1 MGKIFKIS
9 QLSALAFLAAGLI
22 SSYADPNQSDGNG
35 LPPGYAIAQNYNG
48 SPQPNPP
55 DQNYN
60 SPGDQPVT
68 PNPGQPP
75 VTAEPP
81 TTSAQPPTS
90 AAQPPVEPI
99 GTEGGGDWP
108 RVYVIGNTTNTVYQP
123 QIESW
128 DGYNLVARNAVAVQT
143 ADQPQ
148 PVYGVMN
155 VKANTIVDKTERLV
169 DIQNVRVVSAEFPSA
184 PDRQQEYLAD
194 LRLSFPQE
202 FQNIPLDHL
211 TAGLAAA
218 QEQQKAATQP
228 LDNTPPQ
235 IIFANRP
242 SVLVYVDGAPAF
254 RPVSGTDLSR
264 VINTRVLL
272 LKDNKTSNLYL
283 HVLNGYLSA
292 PDLNGPWRL
301 ATPPPGASVAEN
313 DARQSH
319 QVDLLEGQSNSTAQT
334 APQLTH
340 DSAPTVY
347 VSTHPAELITFD
359 GQPDY
364 VPITGTPLLY
374 VGNTTANVFK
384 SLADQ
389 DNYVLIAGRW
399 YRSPSLNGPWQFLPA
414 DQLPA
419 DFAQIP
425 DSSPKE
431 NVKASVAGTSQAQ
444 EAVIENSI
452 PQSTQVAVNS
462 QIQPPQLDGQPQ
474 IAPITG
480 TPLSY
485 VVNSDTPIIEVNPQ
499 SWYSCQNG
507 VWYTSGS
514 VNGPWAVA
522 NYVPPV
528 IYSIPPSS
536 PLYYVTFVHVYS
548 STPQY
553 VDEGYTPGYM
563 GAMVTPDNTVVYG
576 TGYDYQPWIGT
587 AWFGPPVTW
596 GFGCDLAWTPWFGW
610 DFNFGLGWFWGFHD
624 RDDWC
629 HPPSPWWG
637 PFRHW
642 GRESWG
648 RMAAWGPGG
657 WARTGFNVYDRR
669 FGRGGYNSFGV
680 NRWRGVY
687 GSAYNSRTGQLAAGQ
702 RASIGNV
709 FNQRSRFASP
719 SVGRNNFGTRN
730 VGQPNFGRNN
740 PGFRQNNAF
749 ATRNGGVIV
758 RDQNA
763 SSGWRSVTP
772 SRPIPQS
779 SFSNMGR
786 ENTAREMGQQRSD
799 AFRNT
804 YPSGGFHGEGEF
816 RGGGVGG
823 ARSPGGFGGGFGGGH
838 GGGGGG
844 GHR

>member
-1 MGKIFKIS
+1 MGRIYKIS
-9 QLSALAFLAAGLI
+9 QCSASVLLAAGLCY
-22 SSYADPNQSDGNG
+22 SYADQNQPGGYGHPPSDASGQNYTSPTQAN
-35 LPPGYAIAQNYNG
+35 PPGQNYS
-48 SPQPNPP
+48 SPDN
-55 DQNYN
+55 
-60 SPGDQPVT
+60 QPVT
-68 PNPGQPP
+68 PNPGEPP
-75 VTAEPP
+75 VINSAQPP
-81 TTSAQPPTS
+81 TTSAQAPAS
-90 AAQPPVEPI
+90 SAQPPAAPI

-148 PVYGVMN
+148 PVYGVMH
-155 VKANTIVDKTERLV
+155 VKANTIVNKTERLV
-169 DIQNVRVVSAEFPSA
+169 DIQNVRVVSADFPSA
-184 PDRQQEYLAD
+184 PDRQEEYLAD

-211 TAGLAAA
+211 TAGLAVA

-254 RPVSGTDLSR
+254 RPVPGTDLSR

-272 LKDNKTSNLYL
+272 LKDNQSGNLYL

-292 PDLNGPWRL
+292 PALNGPWQI
-301 ATPPPGASVAEN
+301 AAPPPGATVAEN
-313 DARQSH
+313 DARQSQH
-319 QVDLLEGQSNSTAQT
+319 VDLLAGQSGSTTQSP
-334 APQLTH
+334 PQLTP

-347 VSTHPAELITFD
+347 VSTRPAELITFD

-364 VPITGTPLLY
+364 VPIPGTPLLW
-374 VGNTTANVFK
+374 VNNTTADVFK

-389 DNYVLIAGRW
+389 NNYVLISGRW

-431 NVKASVAGTSQAQ
+431 NVKASIAGTPQAQ

-452 PQSTQVAVNS
+452 PQSTQVAVNT
-462 QIQPPQLDGQPQ
+462 QIQPPQFDNQPQ

-480 TPLSY
+480 TSLSY

-536 PLYYVTFVHVYS
+536 PLYYVTFVHIYS

-553 VDEGYTPGYM
+553 VNEGYTPGYM
-563 GAMVTPDNTVVYG
+563 GAMVAPDNTVVYG
-576 TGYDYQPWIGT
+576 TGYNYQPWIGSV
-587 AWFGPPVTW
+587 WFGPPVTW
-596 GFGCDLAWTPWFGW
+596 GFGCGLAWTPWFGW
-610 DFNFGLGWFWGFHD
+610 DFTFGLGWSWGFND
-624 RDDWC
+624 RDFWC

-637 PFRHW
+637 PYGHW
-642 GRESWG
+642 GRASWG
-648 RMAAWGPGG
+648 RMPAWGPGG
-657 WARTGFNVYDRR
+657 WARTGLNVYDRR
-669 FGRGGYNSFGV
+669 FGRSSYSTFGI
-680 NRWRGVY
+680 NRWHGVY
-687 GSAYNSRTGQLAAGQ
+687 GAAYNSRTGELAAGQ

-730 VGQPNFGRNN
+730 FGRNN
-740 PGFRQNNAF
+740 FGVRENNAF

-758 RDQNA
+758 RDGNA

-772 SRPIPQS
+772 TRPFPQS
-779 SFSNMGR
+779 SFSDLGR
-786 ENTAREMGQQRSD
+786 QNAAREMGQQRFN

-804 YPSGGFHGEGEF
+804 YPAGGFHGEREF
-816 RGGGVGG
+816 RGGSVGG
-823 ARSPGGFGGGFGGGH
+823 ARSPGGFEGGR
-838 GGGGGG
+838 GGGGGERG
-844 GHR
+844 GGGRRR